1 MHHDGRPT
9 VRAPRTPPPPIGH
22 DGVVQTE
29 TATADELL
37 LDLMGSAER
46 RADPY
51 PTYARIRELAPILRS
66 SIGAVVFTNHA
77 GCQAALRHPRLG
89 KGIEMVSRR
98 TGLSETEQA
107 EQAELRRERRS
118 LLWLD
123 PPDHTRL
130 RNLVARAF
138 TPRTVAAL
146 RPRVEALTDEL
157 LDGLADGDDFMG
169 AVANPLPVTVIGELL
184 GVPVEERP
192 RFLPLSRA
200 GTLAFE
206 PTATPE
212 VMAAANEAGAEMHDY
227 FVDILARRRADP
239 GDDLLSALL
248 AVEEQG
254 DVLSEPEL
262 ISTAILLFGV
272 GFETT
277 ANLLG
282 NGLLALLRH
291 PEELARLRADPAL
304 LAPAV
309 EELLRFDSPVQVDAR
324 TALEDEDIA
333 GHTVSGGQMVVTL
346 LGAANR
352 DPDRWREP
360 DRLDIGRQEGG
371 ALAFGAGIH
380 HCLGAAL
387 ARLEGEVVLGRLLD
401 RFATIELADHDVR
414 WRESMTMR
422 GLASLPLR
430 LTRS

>member
-1 MHHDGRPT
+1 MPWSGAGRT
-9 VRAPRTPPPPIGH
+9 TLPPVGH
-22 DGVVQTE
+22 DGGVQTE
-29 TATADELL
+29 TAAADELL
-37 LDLMGSAER
+37 VGLMGSADR

-51 PTYARIRELAPILRS
+51 PTYARIRELAPVLRS
-66 SIGAVVFTNHA
+66 SIGAVVLSGHA
-77 GCQAALRHPRLG
+77 ACQAALRHPRLG

-98 TGLSETEQA
+98 TGLSDEEQA

-146 RPRVEALTDEL
+146 RPRVEALADEL
-157 LDGLADGDDFMG
+157 LDGLGDGDGDDFME

-212 VMAAANEAGAEMHDY
+212 VMAAANRAGAEMHDY
-227 FVDILARRRADP
+227 FVDILARRRAEP
-239 GDDLLSALL
+239 GNDLLSALL
-248 AVEEQG
+248 AVEEEG

-262 ISTAILLFGV
+262 ISTAILLFGA

-291 PEELARLRADPAL
+291 PAELARLRADPAL

-324 TALEDEDIA
+324 TALEDVEVA
-333 GHTVSGGQMVVTL
+333 GHAVRDGEMVVTL

-352 DPDRWREP
+352 DPARWHEP
-360 DRLDIGRQEGG
+360 ERLDLGRQEGP

-401 RFATIELADHDVR
+401 RFATIELADDDPP
-414 WRESMTMR
+414 WRDSMTMR